1 MHSRCTFFVTPA
13 RFRSS
18 SRKSR
23 DNSSA
28 AVSSTTDAGRFAA
41 KGPWDA
47 LEIPPTVQGVIAS
60 RIDRLPAEDKALLQ
74 LASVV
79 GPRVSPHLL
88 AAVTGMPAAELQSRL
103 WSLEILDFL
112 EESRWLASAE
122 YVFAHDLI
130 REVAYEFDP
139 ALAAGGIASPDSDGD
154 GSKCGRS
161 RGGRCGG
168 ALSPCAGGA
177 GLGQSRTIMAS
188 SPRERHWPDRRFGM
202 RPVISRAAIDAVDK
216 LSVLGRRANSARS
229 TCASKRGSPLSRWEA
244 SSSGSASVVT
254 VSYGPRKS
262 AMNRRRLASIAIR
275 AAALNFYGTP
285 YEAIEAGE
293 EAVALAE
300 RLGAAA
306 WMGYAEYGL
315 GQAYFVGG
323 RYREAK
329 TFLDRASARLTTA
342 PENVPP
348 GTTGSSVLVLCHM
361 MKTMV
366 HAVMGEYDDSL
377 QCSRLA
383 SALAEKND
391 LPYDLIAAD
400 YGRGFMQMSHG
411 NLDEAETA
419 LDEALSRSRENEVH
433 LFLPVVLCR
442 AWKCLSAA
450 GAGRESEG
458 YPPGSKRG
466 GGRAWKFVQHAARV
480 DISGFGACLAWRYL
494 KGIGSRACL
503 PGRG

>member
-1 MHSRCTFFVTPA
+1 MNSIL
-13 RFRSS
+13 RSQ
-18 SRKSR
+18 REVLHR
-23 DNSSA
+23 
-28 AVSSTTDAGRFAA
+28 
-41 KGPWDA
+41 
-47 LEIPPTVQGVIAS
+47 
-60 RIDRLPAEDKALLQ
+60 RILTAME
-74 LASVV
+74 
-79 GPRVSPHLL
+79 
-88 AAVTGMPAAELQSRL
+88 
-103 WSLEILDFL
+103 
-112 EESRWLASAE
+112 ASADGHE
-122 YVFAHDLI
+122 ED
-130 REVAYEFDP
+130 VAEALCHH
-139 ALAAGGIASPDSDGD
+139 ALAAQDWDKVGYYGQLAAR
-154 GSKCGRS
+154 KALARS
-161 RGGRCGG
+161 AFRDATGYF
-168 ALSPCAGGA
+168 
-177 GLGQSRTIMAS
+177 Q
-188 SPRERHWPDRRFGM
+188 
-202 RPVISRAAIDAVDK
+202 AAIDAVDK
-216 LSVLGRRANSARS
+216 LPYSVGREQRAIDLRIEARLAFISLGSIEQWFGLGRDGELRAKKIGDES
-229 TCASKRGSPLSRWEA
+229 
-244 SSSGSASVVT
+244 
-254 VSYGPRKS
+254 
-262 AMNRRRLASIAIR
+262 RRLASIAIR
-275 AAALNFYGTP
+275 AAALNFYSTP

-433 LFLPVVLCR
+433 LFLPVVLSALGNVYLQRGQAAKARDILLEAREEADALGNSSSTLLASTYLASAHALLGDTSKGLEAAR
-442 AWKCLSAA
+442 ACQAGAKQKGYLGVEALAIFAEALILSLQGDAADAIARYERMIEIAEDLEAWPLQGLAKGALARLFAAA
-450 GAGRESEG
+450 GRKSEAKDELEQAVELFAR
-458 YPPGSKRG
+458 SKMTIQLE
-466 GGRAWKFVQHAARV
+466 RAKAVLSKFS
-480 DISGFGACLAWRYL
+480 DL
-494 KGIGSRACL
+494 
-503 PGRG
+503 